1 MEENENIE
9 KRVMGLFTGV
19 KATRD
24 NSLKAQLT
32 VEAGDLRREQ
42 YLTEENPRA
51 KANYQRLARNCYF
64 AARNFHYRN

>member
-51 KANYQRLARNCYF
+51 RANYQRLARNCYF
-64 AARNFHYRN
+64 AARNFHYRS